1 MPNRKELELD
11 NKIVYN
17 ICDKKDYIRAVITY
31 ISGMTD
37 NYAIE
42 TYYNICLLYTSIM
55 HKNAHKKTDN
65 TAYKKENDF

>member
-1 MPNRKELELD
+1 MVEKFIEWLEKYIDLPNRKELELD

-42 TYYNICLLYTSIM
+42 TYYNIVS
-55 HKNAHKKTDN
+55 
-65 TAYKKENDF
+65 F